1 MIFFREGTEEVKR
14 KTAEAKQMLQ
24 QWESSYME
32 VRAKIEASGRDQRW
46 EFNKNDLFKD
56 TKHMAE
62 ICQNLYDVAQVC
74 YRNCKR
80 TRIKKNGVE
89 RAMVLLVL

>member
-14 KTAEAKQMLQ
+14 KTAEAKQYVTAVGIII
-24 QWESSYME
+24 YME

-80 TRIKKNGVE
+80 TSSPITYQK
-89 RAMVLLVL
+89 LC

>member
-1 MIFFREGTEEVKR
+1 
-14 KTAEAKQMLQ
+14 MLQ

-74 YRNCKR
+74 YRKCMR
-80 TRIKKNGVE
+80 ACIKK
-89 RAMVLLVL
+89 LVMKGHDTFSLVNVSFICALS